1 MHSSV
6 ISLDFSKVFCGD
18 LLKILFWCFEG
29 LVKMDKNLMD
39 KVSAF
44 GERLMVEGAEVGR
57 KVSAG
62 MSSMSF
68 KVKELFQ
75 GPNQA
80 DKLVE
85 DATSEALDEP
95 DWALNLDICD
105 MINHEKVSSV
115 ELIRGIKRRI
125 MLKSPRVQYLSLVL
139 LETCVKNCEK
149 AFSEVAAERVLDEMV
164 KLIDDPQTV
173 VNNRNKALMLIE
185 SWGESTS
192 ELRYLPVYEETYKSL
207 KSRGIRFPGR
217 DNESLA
223 PVFTPP
229 RSVSAPEVD
238 ASLAQQ
244 LQHDMQLQHDIPVQ
258 SFTAE
263 QTKEAFDVARNSIEL
278 LSTVLS
284 SSPQQDALEDDLTTT
299 LVRQCRQS
307 QSTVLRII
315 ETAGDNEALLF
326 EALNVN
332 DEIQKALSKYEDLKK
347 PSVVPHEPEP
357 AMIPVA
363 IEPDDSP
370 RHAKE
375 DTLIRKPAGTRQ
387 GTHGETNDD
396 MMDDLDEMIFG
407 KKGGGSS
414 EEGQDS
420 KKQQAPKNDLITF

>member
-1 MHSSV
+1 MS
-6 ISLDFSKVFCGD
+6 D
-18 LLKILFWCFEG
+18 
-29 LVKMDKNLMD
+29 NLME

-44 GERLMVEGAEVGR
+44 GERLKIGGAEVGR
-57 KVSAG
+57 KMTAG

-68 KVKELFQ
+68 KMKELFQ
-75 GPNQA
+75 GPNQT
-80 DKLVE
+80 DKIVE
-85 DATSEALDEP
+85 DATSENLDEP
-95 DWALNLDICD
+95 DWAMNLDICD
-105 MINHEKVSSV
+105 MINTEKINSV

-125 MLKSPRVQYLSLVL
+125 MLKSPRIQYLALVL

-164 KLIDDPQTV
+164 KLIEDPQTV

-185 SWGESTS
+185 SWGESTN

-207 KSRGIRFPGR
+207 RSRGIRFPGR

-223 PVFTPP
+223 PIFTPA
-229 RSVSAPEVD
+229 RSVSESEFNEGLPRQIERD
-238 ASLAQQ
+238 L
-244 LQHDMQLQHDIPVQ
+244 PVQ

-284 SSPQQDALEDDLTTT
+284 SSPQQDALQDDLTTT
-299 LVRQCRQS
+299 LVQQCRQA
-307 QSTVLRII
+307 QFTVQRII

-332 DEIQKALSKYEDLKK
+332 DEIQKVLSKFEELKK
-347 PSVVPHEPEP
+347 PSVPLEPEP

-363 IEPDDSP
+363 VEPDESP

-375 DTLIRKPAGTRQ
+375 DALIRKPAGSRGGGQ
-387 GTHGETNDD
+387 GGSTDE

-407 KKGGGSS
+407 KKGGGTS
-414 EEGQDS
+414 ESGHDS
-420 KKQQAPKNDLITF
+420 KKQPPKGDLISL